1 MMSRIN
7 KLPELSLYILFILNS
22 KLLLNSMAT
31 PLELDLNEL
40 KKALHPHCVCIKFS
54 SFSKK

>member
-1 MMSRIN
+1 MMFKIS
-7 KLPELSLYILFILNS
+7 KLPELSLYSLFILNS

-40 KKALHPHCVCIKFS
+40 KKTYIPIVFV
-54 SFSKK
+54 